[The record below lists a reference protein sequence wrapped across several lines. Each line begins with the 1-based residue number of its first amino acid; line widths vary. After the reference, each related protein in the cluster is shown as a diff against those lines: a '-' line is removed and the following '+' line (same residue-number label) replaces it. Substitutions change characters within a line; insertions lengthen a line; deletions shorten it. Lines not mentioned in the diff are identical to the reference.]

1 MFENLVKK
9 YPQLLKVKQRTVQYY
24 VSKKKLELT
33 ALDQQARL
41 LLYHP
46 TGEAQVDFGHV
57 SVYDDV
63 GMLIDVLKLTMSFP
77 YSNKSYCQVFG
88 GENQQCL
95 LQGIKNIYVTGDC
108 AAFLSLKIDMQDT
121 EKFKQE
127 VKTHLIYRGWKNIE
141 NKKDRIVY
149 SRNKQ
154 KVALVAE
161 DNDTWCVVIT
171 DVENK
176 VTKILYPRVNF

>member
-1 MFENLVKK
+1 MDKNTE
-9 YPQLLKVKQRTVQYY
+9 
-24 VSKKKLELT
+24 KKKIIAFTIILYLLSILWIFPNIIVPLNCSNNCSQR
-33 ALDQQARL
+33 ALNL
-41 LLYHP
+41 FYVVKEI
-46 TGEAQVDFGHV
+46 GV
-57 SVYDDV
+57 V
-63 GMLIDVLKLTMSFP
+63 GKYKIVGF
-77 YSNKSYCQVFG
+77 
-88 GENQQCL
+88 
-95 LQGIKNIYVTGDC
+95 IKNIYVTGDC

-161 DNDTWCVVIT
+161 GNDTWCVVIT
-171 DVENK
+171 DVENQI
-176 VTKILYPRVNF
+176 TKILYPRVNF